1 MQRDPIQTAK
11 EVASLDNLSG
21 GRFLFGIGGGWN
33 EEEMQDHGVDP
44 SRRRSV
50 AREKV
55 LAMRELWTQDEATF
69 EGEFVH
75 FPPTWSWPKPVSSP
89 HPPII
94 MGGAGGPITFRHV
107 VEFCDGWMPI
117 HGRRSITDKL
127 DDLRRAAD
135 EAGRDMTT
143 IELGVFGCP
152 PEPQVIDD
160 YAALGFRRCALIVP
174 PTGEDAALRALDRY
188 VAANPAFLFE
198 GLPEEARL
206 DPDNIHVLLAH
217 IRAAAFELP
226 FEADEAFGPGPAD
239 DLLAFLAEEGHVR
252 QADDGRWYWSS
263 ENFPASEV
271 SLRVAAPEN
280 VLIIDTGPD
289 RPRAPF
295 ARSDFWVQGLVIGLE
310 TRY

>member
-1 MQRDPIQTAK
+1 MDFGALVFLTDLSIRPDRLASELEARGFESLWVPEHTHIPVSRRTPWPGGADLPEEYRRTLDPYVGLTAAAMVTQRLHLGTGISLVAQHDPLILAK
-11 EVASLDNLSG
+11 TVASLDLLSE
-21 GRFLFGIGGGWN
+21 GRVLFGIGVGWN
-33 EEEMQDHGVDP
+33 EEEMEDHGVDP
-44 SRRRSV
+44 KRRRSV

-69 EGEFVH
+69 DGEFVH

-188 VAANPAFLFE
+188 S
-198 GLPEEARL
+198 
-206 DPDNIHVLLAH
+206 
-217 IRAAAFELP
+217 ELI
-226 FEADEAFGPGPAD
+226 ATYTSA
-239 DLLAFLAEEGHVR
+239 
-252 QADDGRWYWSS
+252 
-263 ENFPASEV
+263 
-271 SLRVAAPEN
+271 
-280 VLIIDTGPD
+280 
-289 RPRAPF
+289 
-295 ARSDFWVQGLVIGLE
+295 
-310 TRY
+310 